1 MENNISNSVQ
11 NQLRQM
17 QQFEVQLED
26 TASQK
31 YQLEMKSREID
42 KTLEELEGLGDS
54 PALYKIVGNILY
66 KVENKSKLVDDL
78 KEQKELS
85 QIRIKTLERQQKT
98 LEEKLNELDQS
109 MKKSYEEMK
118 KRTPQ

>member
-54 PALYKIVGNILY
+54 PALYKMVGNILY
-66 KVENKSKLVDDL
+66 RVENKSKLVEDL

-85 QIRIKTLERQQKT
+85 QIRIKTLERQQKA

>member
-1 MENNISNSVQ
+1 MENSISNSVQ

-31 YQLEMKSREID
+31 YQIEMKLR
-42 KTLEELEGLGDS
+42 ELEKTVQELEALGDK
-54 PALYKIVGNILY
+54 PLLYKMVGNILY
-66 KVENKSKLVDDL
+66 KVEDKNKLLEDL

-98 LEEKLNELDQS
+98 LEEKLGELDQS

>member
-1 MENNISNSVQ
+1 
-11 NQLRQM
+11 M

>member
-54 PALYKIVGNILY
+54 PALYKMVGNILY
-66 KVENKSKLVDDL
+66 KVENKSKLVEDL

-85 QIRIKTLERQQKT
+85 QIRIKTLERQQKA
-98 LEEKLNELDQS
+98 LEDKLKELDQS

-118 KRTPQ
+118 KRAPQ